1 MPTIPPPPNPSDLPP
16 GRFGRWIYTLWEYVA
31 RNRLGAITSII
42 GSSPIVVGSGS
53 AVSTIAHATSGVTAG
68 TYGGARS
75 LAQLAVNQWG
85 HVTAASNAGTLG
97 TMAAFDLYVA
107 AGDALGT
114 STTGTLTL
122 ALATTGVVAGTYA
135 NSTAVARVVLDAKGR
150 VLSATNVGIAFPT
163 VSGSSPISVATAAS
177 NYAVSHNTSGVV
189 AGTYGTASNQDVI
202 LAVDSLGHV
211 TLATSSYRLPLAPR
225 DLEGTSPIAVSTSIG
240 TYLVSHSTSGIAAG
254 TIGGARVLPRFAVDA
269 WGHVTAAGTSGTLG
283 TLAYFDSYVL
293 AGDVSGTST
302 TGTLTVALSTTGV
315 AAGTYGTSTKVPI
328 LTVNSAGRLTSVT
341 EVGISYP
348 SLLGSAPIS
357 ISTGSFAHTVVHNTS
372 GVAAGT
378 YGTAS
383 NLDTI
388 LAVDSF
394 GHIVMATSSYR
405 LPLAP
410 RDVEGTSP
418 ILVSTSIGTY
428 AFSHNTSGVVA
439 GTYGTGRTLV
449 QVAVNSFGHVTQAT
463 AAGTLGTLADFNSI
477 AGSSPIAVST
487 SSNTYVVSHNTSGVA
502 AGTYLGIIPRVSAD
516 SFGHVTL
523 VGTQSS
529 FYLAGTGTAGR
540 FVSALGSSASYGGA
554 PAAVY
559 ARNVAST
566 IAYATSGTAT
576 STIAL
581 YTMPS
586 GVAANVGQVLRIDVI
601 GTGFGGGSI
610 QPHLRLGGAVIST
623 TPWWGGAI
631 AWQHISELYPT
642 SGSSQIIRSVG
653 KYSFDANEPRYPHN
667 TLGTFNLSGASSVI
681 DVLFYVFGTGSAA
694 CSYVVID
701 VRNP

>member
-1 MPTIPPPPNPSDLPP
+1 
-16 GRFGRWIYTLWEYVA
+16 
-31 RNRLGAITSII
+31 
-42 GSSPIVVGSGS
+42 
-53 AVSTIAHATSGVTAG
+53 
-68 TYGGARS
+68 
-75 LAQLAVNQWG
+75 
-85 HVTAASNAGTLG
+85 
-97 TMAAFDLYVA
+97 MAAFDLYVA

-177 NYAVSHNTSGVV
+177 NYTVSHNTSGVV

-254 TIGGARVLPRFAVDA
+254 TIGGDRVLPRFAVDA
-269 WGHVTAAGTSGTLG
+269 WGHATAAGTSGILG

-428 AFSHNTSGVVA
+428 VF
-439 GTYGTGRTLV
+439 
-449 QVAVNSFGHVTQAT
+449 
-463 AAGTLGTLADFNSI
+463 
-477 AGSSPIAVST
+477 
-487 SSNTYVVSHNTSGVA
+487 SHNTSGVA
-502 AGTYLGIIPRVSAD
+502 AGTYLGIIPLVSAD

-653 KYSFDANEPRYPHN
+653 KYSYDANEPRYPHN